1 MITVRKQPHGLSGQ
15 TELRAPCCLSD
26 FSDTRIQAAKH
37 TGKTKRGKKESVCL
51 DAYIKTGFATTD
63 ETPLVVARQLSPALA
78 H

>member
-26 FSDTRIQAAKH
+26 FSDTRIQAAKR
-37 TGKTKRGKKESVCL
+37 TGKTKRGGKESVCL

-63 ETPLVVARQLSPALA
+63 ETLWWSPDS
-78 H
+78 